1 MPNFKT
7 MVAATA
13 VMLTGLAVQPAMAA
27 SVATVNGVTFPIGII
42 PGGNSLQ
49 TGFLDETLIT
59 GVGQTLQGIGLITAI
74 TDASN
79 NIVWSTGQNGVELA
93 FHFNNY
99 VSTSITAP
107 TSSAPGQVTFSG
119 GVLDFFT
126 LSAGTAIN
134 GNGSQAADFAVVTS
148 GTPWLSA
155 TAALEDAAGH
165 TLLATLPANSTLTA
179 FQAAS
184 GFGLLDITGGPAA
197 AYFNTNQFANPF
209 DTANGG
215 FSDQS
220 FTSDFSTGASG
231 DFPVS
236 GSGTIKANASA
247 PTPAPEPAAIG
258 MFGVGLLGLGVVMGR
273 RRSA

>member
-1 MPNFKT
+1 MPNFKK

-27 SVATVNGVTFPIGII
+27 SFATVNGVTFPTGII

-49 TGFLDETLIT
+49 TGFLDETVIT

-99 VSTSITAP
+99 VSTSITSP

-155 TAALEDAAGH
+155 TAAPEDAAGH
-165 TLLATLPANSTLTA
+165 TLLATLPANSTITA

-184 GFGLLDITGGPAA
+184 GFGLLDVTGGPAA
-197 AYFNTNQFANPF
+197 VYFNTNQFANPF

-215 FSDQS
+215 FSDES

-236 GSGTIKANASA
+236 GSGTIKANAV
-247 PTPAPEPAAIG
+247 PEPAAIG
-258 MFGVGLLGLGVVMGR
+258 LFGVGLLGMGVVMGR

>member
-1 MPNFKT
+1 MLNLKMMT
-7 MVAATA
+7 ATA
-13 VMLTGLAVQPAMAA
+13 VLLTGMAIPPAMAA
-27 SVATVNGVTFPIGII
+27 SVTTVNGVTFPIGIV
-42 PGGNSLQ
+42 PGGNTLQ
-49 TGFLDETLIT
+49 TGFLSETSIT

-74 TDASN
+74 TDANN
-79 NIVWSTGQNGVELA
+79 NIVWTTGQNGVELA

-99 VSTSITAP
+99 VSNAITLPTATTS
-107 TSSAPGQVTFSG
+107 GQITFSG
-119 GVLDFFT
+119 GNLNFFT
-126 LSAGTAIN
+126 LPNGTSIN
-134 GNGSQAADFAVVTS
+134 GNGSQAADIAVVTS

-155 TAALEDAAGH
+155 NAAPEDAAGD
-165 TLLATLPANSTLTA
+165 TLIGLLPQNSTLTN
-179 FQAAS
+179 FRAAS

-197 AYFNTNQFANPF
+197 AYFNTNSFANAF

-236 GSGTIKANASA
+236 GSGTIKANASV
-247 PTPAPEPAAIG
+247 PVPEPATFG
-258 MFGVGLLGLGVVMGR
+258 MFGVGLLGLGLVTRR